1 MKANLSARQKAA
13 FEGVHGCAQTL
24 ETQARHL
31 STAMP
36 TWVMEVAHRSALAG
50 WCATCTDTSRRV
62 QFELAL
68 LQQELADGKETA
80 AGVLRR
86 LAQLE
91 ATIMHELAGFA
102 EFVDQLEAAAEADEQ
117 KEIAFTSSMEAL
129 GTMLRDFEQAKNA
142 TELLRAGS
150 T

>member
-1 MKANLSARQKAA
+1 MKSNLSARQKAA

-36 TWVMEVAHRSALAG
+36 TWVMEAAHRSALAG

-68 LQQELADGKETA
+68 LQQELADGREAA

-91 ATIMHELAGFA
+91 GAIMHELAGFA

-142 TELLRAGS
+142 TEQLRAGS